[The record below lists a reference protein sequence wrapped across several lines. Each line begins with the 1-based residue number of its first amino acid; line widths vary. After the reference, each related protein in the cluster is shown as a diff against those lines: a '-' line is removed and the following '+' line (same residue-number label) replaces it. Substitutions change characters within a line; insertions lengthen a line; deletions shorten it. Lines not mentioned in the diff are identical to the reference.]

1 MTLGRPPLFLVR
13 IRLTMI
19 HARIEDRKLDDFIRA
34 KLLMLPTSKLPIMG
48 FSFRQ
53 LPLFENDLQLV
64 AWDGFC

>member
-1 MTLGRPPLFLVR
+1 M
-13 IRLTMI
+13 IR
-19 HARIEDRKLDDFIRA
+19 ARIEDRKLDDFIRA